1 MIGVQTRLERMRRK
15 SAERYSQQCEEA
27 AQGEKQPIDAMRV
40 IHDVRQTSIR
50 LTAFGVYS
58 TPRTSA
64 RLEMLSGAPPAR
76 QTLLAGPTRRAR
88 RPGVL
93 VGLRAPRHEAYRLHV
108 GTKSLIAEASALRHD
123 SLRSLPEKQRETV
136 TPPRAPSLWK
146 DRMQKRHFILVAR
159 ASLGNLIRVAAG
171 IMRSNDR
178 LLLISSQHKRPR
190 LTERPAASHM
200 KTSLRV
206 GTSLLLVC
214 TLFALESALA
224 QSKEVASTYP
234 VRPIRFVIPFA
245 PGGSS
250 DTIVRAMGPQLG
262 DQLGQQIVLDNRSGA
277 SGALGTQI
285 IAKALP
291 DGHTI
296 GLAYIAT
303 MATNPAI
310 SGDVGYDPVKD
321 FAPITQLTAS
331 ANVLAIHPSVGVS
344 TVKELIALAKAKP
357 GQLNYASG
365 GIGTIGHMSA
375 ELLQH
380 AAGIRLN
387 HIVYK
392 GSGQAVIDLLGGHV
406 GILVGGMS
414 AVAGHAK
421 VGKLKL
427 LAVTGKQRMSIAPDI
442 PTIAE
447 SGYPGFEAV
456 GWFGALAPARTP
468 KPIVARLNSE
478 IIKAVQM
485 PVVRD
490 RLVAIGFDVVTST
503 PEEFARYIA
512 AEVATWR
519 TVAKQMGLKAN

>member
-1 MIGVQTRLERMRRK
+1 MK
-15 SAERYSQQCEEA
+15 
-27 AQGEKQPIDAMRV
+27 
-40 IHDVRQTSIR
+40 TSIR
-50 LTAFGVYS
+50 LS
-58 TPRTSA
+58 TP
-64 RLEMLSGAPPAR
+64 
-76 QTLLAGPTRRAR
+76 
-88 RPGVL
+88 
-93 VGLRAPRHEAYRLHV
+93 
-108 GTKSLIAEASALRHD
+108 
-123 SLRSLPEKQRETV
+123 
-136 TPPRAPSLWK
+136 
-146 DRMQKRHFILVAR
+146 
-159 ASLGNLIRVAAG
+159 
-171 IMRSNDR
+171 
-178 LLLISSQHKRPR
+178 LLLI
-190 LTERPAASHM
+190 TA
-200 KTSLRV
+200 
-206 GTSLLLVC
+206 LLP
-214 TLFALESALA
+214 LEVALA
-224 QSKEVASTYP
+224 QSKDAAGAAYP

-250 DTIVRAMGPQLG
+250 DTIVRAMGPQLA

-285 IAKALP
+285 IAKAAP

-344 TVKELIALAKAKP
+344 SVKELVALAKAKP
-357 GQLNYASG
+357 GQLNYSSG

-406 GILVGGMS
+406 GIMLGGMS

-421 VGKLKL
+421 AGKLKL
-427 LAVTGKQRMSIAPDI
+427 LAVTGKQRMTIAPDI

-478 IIKAVQM
+478 IIKAVHT

-490 RLVAIGFDVVTST
+490 RLIAIGFDVVTST

-512 AEVATWR
+512 AEVASWR